1 MQAVVGIGQCNS
13 DMRGSSRL
21 GGLVLVM
28 LVFCQPGVAA
38 QKALPKIGFNRDIR
52 PILSDHCYAC
62 HGPDEGKRKAGLRLD
77 RKDEAF
83 KSLKSGERAIV
94 PGDVKKSALTQRVTS
109 RDPDEVMPPPK
120 EGKPLSAAQVELLV
134 RWVKEGAE
142 WKNHWS
148 FIAPEP
154 PALPRVRGKRWPR
167 NEIDYFILERLE
179 NEGLKPAPEADRA
192 TLIRRAAFDLT
203 GLPPT
208 IEEVDAF
215 LADNSPEAYDRLVDR
230 LLGSAHYG
238 ERLAVNWLD
247 LARYADTSGY
257 HFDGVRFMWLWRDW
271 VINAFN
277 RNKPYDAFTIE
288 QLAGDLLPNPTREQR
303 IATGFVRNNMTTDEG
318 GADPDEYLN
327 KYAVDRVNT
336 LSAVWLGMT
345 VGCAECHDH
354 KFDPVAT
361 REFYQLYAFFNN
373 VPEKG
378 LDRNRTDNPPP
389 RMPLP
394 APEQAMQ
401 FVEADFRLRD
411 AEKTLKDRENELGET
426 QEKWERETNAKP
438 PPRPADEGLLARV
451 AFDDTLR
458 PSANAGATN
467 GEPKI
472 KAEPKPSVVDE
483 SAEGPRFVRD
493 DRPEFPDGRIGK
505 ALRFDGKMHIDL
517 GPLVAFERTNAFS
530 YGAWV
535 KVQSDG
541 AILSK
546 MEKKPGYR
554 GFDLYANDGR
564 FEVHLVHQFPDDAIK
579 VKTKDKFAANQ
590 WQHVLMTYDGSGKG
604 AGVKLYVGGRSRE
617 VEVEKDKLA
626 NSIANDEPVRI
637 GSRNGDGNFSGLIDD
652 VRFYDRTLSGD
663 DARLLAFD
671 GIMPIV
677 AKSGGKR
684 SQEERDDL
692 RRFYKDNYAVE
703 FIRSEAALEKS
714 RRTKDDLIKAIP
726 SSMIMEDMD
735 PPRETFQLIRGDF
748 RNKGER
754 VAADTPACLPP
765 IRKATVE
772 NKDGH
777 LRFVAHRPDSAETQ
791 VADSSSER
799 DRPAAT
805 SGSSSGQTPDTP
817 GGSDAALASSVANRE
832 VKTGA
837 PTSRLD
843 LAAWL
848 VSPEHPLTARV
859 TVNRFWAMLFGTGL
873 VKTINDFGSQG
884 EWPSH
889 PELLD
894 WLACRFRDGGG
905 ANSGSGGPWDVKA
918 LVRLMV
924 TSATYRQSAA
934 VTSGKLEKDPYN
946 RLLSRG
952 PRLQLEAEFVR
963 DNALA
968 VSGLLNAKIGG
979 PSVKPYQPPGI
990 WDGTDAKYEQDHGDA
1005 LYRRGMYV
1013 FWRRSAHYP
1022 PFATFDAPNREVCT
1036 FLRQRTQTPLQSLVL
1051 MNDPEFVESAR
1062 ALAERVMRE
1071 EPDDVTRRIARAFR
1085 HTLGRVPKSDEITTL
1100 QSTYERLLAN
1110 FRSDVKAAED
1120 LLNVGESKL
1129 AESTV
1134 KPELAAM
1141 TAVANVL
1148 LNLNETITK

>member
-1 MQAVVGIGQCNS
+1 MRATVGIVPCSS
-13 DMRGSSRL
+13 DRRRPGRLRGF
-21 GGLVLVM
+21 VL
-28 LVFCQPGVAA
+28 LTIVFCHPALAA
-38 QKALPKIGFNRDIR
+38 QKDVAKIDFNRDIR

-77 RKDEAF
+77 RKEEAF
-83 KSLKSGERAIV
+83 KTLKSGDHAIV
-94 PGDVKKSALTQRVTS
+94 SGDVKRSALAQRVTS

-120 EGKPLSAAQVELLV
+120 EGKPLSAGQVELLV

-154 PALPRVRGKRWPR
+154 PALPKVRERKWPR
-167 NEIDYFILERLE
+167 NEIDYFVLERLE
-179 NEGLKPAPEADRA
+179 NEGLKPAPEADKA
-192 TLIRRAAFDLT
+192 TLIRRASFDLT

-215 LADNSPEAYDRLVDR
+215 LADKSPEAYDTLVDR

-238 ERLAVNWLD
+238 ERMAVNWLD

-277 RNKPYDAFTIE
+277 RNKPYDAFTVE

-336 LSAVWLGMT
+336 LSAVWLAMT

-394 APEQAMQ
+394 TPEQAIQ
-401 FVEADFRLRD
+401 FVESDFRLRD

-426 QEKWERETNAKP
+426 QEKWERETNARP
-438 PPRPADEGLLARV
+438 PPKPADEGQLARV
-451 AFDDTLR
+451 TFDDTLR
-458 PSANAGATN
+458 PSSAGATN
-467 GEPKI
+467 GDPKI
-472 KAEPKPSVVDE
+472 KVEPKPSVEVE
-483 SAEGPRFVRD
+483 STEGPRFVRE
-493 DRPEFPDGRIGK
+493 DRPEFPEGRMGK
-505 ALRFDGKMHIDL
+505 ALKFDGKMHIDL

-564 FEVHLVHQFPDDAIK
+564 FEVHLVHQLPDDAIK
-579 VKTKDKFAANQ
+579 VKTRDKFAVNQ
-590 WQHVLMTYDGSGKG
+590 WQHVLVTYDGSGKG
-604 AGVKLYVGGRSRE
+604 GGVKLYVGGRSRE

-626 NSIANDEPVRI
+626 DSIANDEPVRI
-637 GSRNGDGNFSGLIDD
+637 GSRNGEGNFAGLIDD
-652 VRFYDRTLSGD
+652 VRFYDRALSAGD
-663 DARLLAFD
+663 AGLLAFE

-677 AKSGGKR
+677 AKSGGRR

-692 RRFYKDNYAVE
+692 RRFYKDNYAVD
-703 FIRSEAALEKS
+703 FLRSEAALEKA
-714 RRTKDDLIKAIP
+714 RKTKDDLIKSIP
-726 SSMIMEDMD
+726 SSMIMEEMD

-754 VAADTPACLPP
+754 VAANTPAFLPP
-765 IRKATVE
+765 IRKAAVE

-777 LRFVAHRPDSAETQ
+777 LRFTAYRSDSAEVQ
-791 VADSSSER
+791 LADSSGGRNQSG
-799 DRPAAT
+799 AT
-805 SGSSSGQTPDTP
+805 SGSSSGQASDTP
-817 GGSDAALASSVANRE
+817 GGSDSAVASSNANRE
-832 VKTGA
+832 GHVAA

-859 TVNRFWAMLFGTGL
+859 TVNRFWAMFFGTGL

-905 ANSGSGGPWDVKA
+905 ANSGSVGPWDVKA

-924 TSATYRQSAA
+924 TSAAYRQSAA
-934 VTSGKLEKDPYN
+934 VTPGKLEKDPYN

-952 PRLQLEAEFVR
+952 PRLQLDAEFVR

-1071 EPDDVTRRIARAFR
+1071 EPDDVTRRITRAFR

-1100 QSTYERLLAN
+1100 QRTYEQQLSN
-1110 FRSDVKAAED
+1110 FRSDAKAAED
-1120 LLNVGESKL
+1120 LLKVGESKL
-1129 AESTV
+1129 AESIDR
-1134 KPELAAM
+1134 PELAAM

>member
-1 MQAVVGIGQCNS
+1 
-13 DMRGSSRL
+13 
-21 GGLVLVM
+21 M
-28 LVFCQPGVAA
+28 LVFCQPVIAA
-38 QKALPKIGFNRDIR
+38 QKGPPKIDFNRDIR

-77 RKDEAF
+77 RKEEAF
-83 KSLKSGERAIV
+83 QKLKSGDHALV
-94 PGDVKKSALTQRVTS
+94 PGDVKKSVLTQRVTS
-109 RDPDEVMPPPK
+109 RDADEVMPPPK
-120 EGKPLSAAQVELLV
+120 EGKPLSAGQVELLV

-148 FIAPEP
+148 YIAPEP
-154 PALPRVRGKRWPR
+154 PALPKVRGKKWPR

-179 NEGLKPAPEADRA
+179 NEGLKPAPEADKA
-192 TLIRRAAFDLT
+192 TLIRRASLDLT

-208 IEEVDAF
+208 VEEVDAF
-215 LADNSPEAYDRLVDR
+215 LADNSSEAYDRLVDR

-238 ERLAVNWLD
+238 ERMAVNWLD

-271 VINAFN
+271 VIDAFN

-394 APEQAMQ
+394 TPEQAIQ

-426 QEKWERETNAKP
+426 QEKWERETNARP
-438 PPRPADEGLLARV
+438 PPKPADEGLLARV
-451 AFDDTLR
+451 TFDDTLR
-458 PSANAGATN
+458 PVVNTSAAKE
-467 GEPKI
+467 EPKI
-472 KAEPKPSVVDE
+472 KAEPKPSVEDE
-483 SAEGPRFVRD
+483 STEGPRFVRE

-505 ALRFDGKMHIDL
+505 ALKFDGKMHIDL
-517 GPLVAFERTNAFS
+517 GPLIAFEQTNAFS
-530 YGAWV
+530 YGAWL

-546 MEKKPGYR
+546 MEKKPAYR
-554 GFDLYANDGR
+554 GFDLYSNDGR
-564 FEVHLVHQFPDDAIK
+564 FEVHLVHQLPDDAIK
-579 VKTKDKFAANQ
+579 VKTRDKFPANQ

-604 AGVKLYVGGRSRE
+604 AGVKLFVGGRSRE

-626 NSIANDEPVRI
+626 GSIANDEPVRI
-637 GSRNGDGNFSGLIDD
+637 GSRNGEGNFTGLIDD
-652 VRFYDRTLSGD
+652 VRFFDRALSAD
-663 DARLLAFD
+663 DARLLAFE

-692 RRFYKDNYAVE
+692 RRFYKDNDAVD
-703 FIRSEAALEKS
+703 FLRSEAALEKA
-714 RRTKDDLIKAIP
+714 RKTKDDLIKAIP

-748 RNKGER
+748 RNKGES
-754 VAADTPACLPP
+754 VAANTPAFLPP
-765 IRKATVE
+765 VRKATVE

-777 LRFVAHRPDSAETQ
+777 LRLGAHRSASAEPP

-799 DRPAAT
+799 NRAGAT
-805 SGSSSGQTPDTP
+805 SGSSSGQASDTP
-817 GGSDAALASSVANRE
+817 GGSDSGLASSVANRE
-832 VKTGA
+832 ARAAA

-859 TVNRFWAMLFGTGL
+859 TVNRFWAMFLGTGL

-889 PELLD
+889 PELLE
-894 WLACRFRDGGG
+894 WLAVRFRDGGG
-905 ANSGSGGPWDVKA
+905 TNSGSVGPWDVKA

-934 VTSGKLEKDPYN
+934 VTPGKLEKDPYN

-1071 EPDDVTRRIARAFR
+1071 EPDDVTKRITRAFR
-1085 HTLGRVPKSDEITTL
+1085 HTLGRVPKSDEIATL
-1100 QSTYERLLAN
+1100 QRAYEQQLVS
-1110 FRSDVKAAED
+1110 FRSDAKAAED
-1120 LLNVGESKL
+1120 LLKVGESKL
-1129 AESTV
+1129 AESID